1 MWVIAQVF
9 MPAAPF
15 AALCLLASPWTPAPV
30 DVFLSVATFLTCMS
44 QQFHA
49 WAHMKKSELPAVV
62 DRLQV
67 QQMPPCSGACQCE
80 LQGKAAD
87 RRLLCG
93 V

>member
-1 MWVIAQVF
+1 

-15 AALCLLASPWTPAPV
+15 AALCLLASPWTPGPV
-30 DVFLSVATFLTCMS
+30 DVFLPIATFLTCMS

-67 QQMPPCSGACQCE
+67 HFPCLYACVCVCP
-80 LQGKAAD
+80 
-87 RRLLCG
+87 LCG
-93 V
+93 RMEESSGCRGC